1 MTSTITALAA
11 VVGWVAAVVIFAQ
24 AGALLGL
31 PALAGWS
38 ISAALGVDVA
48 WHREKLPMPIAA
60 TLVAAATLFALV
72 AVRAI

>member
-1 MTSTITALAA
+1 MTSTITAVAA

-24 AGALLGL
+24 AGAVLGL

-38 ISAALGVDVA
+38 LSAALGVDVA
-48 WHREKLPMPIAA
+48 WHRERLPLPIAA
-60 TLVAAATLFALV
+60 LLVSAAGVFALV